1 MRKAD
6 LSTVSVDDLV
16 RRFAEVTR
24 EQDKALLEG
33 QIAKFNRLLDRM
45 KEIHDELKQRPGDQ
59 RRALTS
65 LFDFPNMQVRQQAA
79 KLTLAVPPLEAREQL
94 QSIVDSKW
102 FPQAGD
108 AGMCLHNLDAGF
120 YKPT

>member
-33 QIAKFNRLLDRM
+33 QMVLVAAF
-45 KEIHDELKQRPGDQ
+45 
-59 RRALTS
+59 ALSANTPAS
-65 LFDFPNMQVRQQAA
+65 ARGGAA
-79 KLTLAVPPLEAREQL
+79 ARTLTPSSR
-94 QSIVDSKW
+94 
-102 FPQAGD
+102 
-108 AGMCLHNLDAGF
+108 
-120 YKPT
+120 